1 MKAIVTSGMGRRTPL
16 VVREVPRPGPGRNDL
31 LVAVHA
37 SSVNPKD
44 WKLNRNIAALVPP
57 LGGPLR
63 TNLFGDDLSG
73 LVVDKGRGVTGFEI
87 GDAVYGMDM
96 RLRTNAC
103 AEFAI
108 IDQRR
113 VAHKPANLSHE
124 QAAAVPLAAQT
135 ALQAFRKASVG
146 TGTRLLIIGAS
157 GGVGTF
163 AVQIGKALGAEVTGV
178 CSGRNVE
185 LVRKL
190 GADKVIDYT
199 AEDYLQRNDDF
210 DVVFDAT
217 SHESPD
223 SCETLLKEG
232 GIFVTTGGYAHAY
245 LNVARRKLLR
255 RTVQAKLVMVE
266 SWQQDLQTLTQWI
279 EAGRVTPVI
288 DSLYLLA
295 ELDQAYQHSKTGRA
309 RGKIVI
315 QVIPEESIE

>member
-1 MKAIVTSGMGRRTPL
+1 MKAIVTSGMGRHAPL
-16 VVREVPRPGPGRNDL
+16 VVGDAPRPSPGRNDL

-44 WKLNRNIAALVPP
+44 WKLNRNIAALIPP
-57 LGGPLR
+57 LGGLLR

-73 LVVDKGRGVTGFEI
+73 VVVGKGAGVTGFEI
-87 GDAVYGMDM
+87 GDTVYGMDM

-103 AEFAI
+103 GEFAI

-124 QAAAVPLAAQT
+124 QAAAVPLAALT
-135 ALQAFRKASVG
+135 ALQAFRKAHVG
-146 TGTRLLIIGAS
+146 AGTRLLIIGAS

-163 AVQIGKALGAEVTGV
+163 AVQIGKALEAEVTGV
-178 CSGRNVE
+178 CSGRNAD

-190 GADKVIDYT
+190 GADAVIDYT
-199 AEDYLQRNDDF
+199 AEDYLQRDDDF

-223 SCETLLKEG
+223 TCESLLKEN
-232 GIFVTTGGYAHAY
+232 GIFVSTGGYAHAY
-245 LNVARRKLLR
+245 LNVARRKVLR
-255 RTVQAKLVMVE
+255 RHVQAKLVIVE
-266 SWQQDLQTLTQWI
+266 SWTRDLQTLAQWI

-288 DSLYLLA
+288 DSLYPLA
-295 ELDQAYQHSKTGRA
+295 ELDEAYRRSQTGRA
-309 RGKIVI
+309 QGKIVI
-315 QVIPEESIE
+315 QVADEATA

>member
-1 MKAIVTSGMGRRTPL
+1 MKAIVTSGMGRHTPL
-16 VVREVPRPGPGRNDL
+16 VVREVPRPTPGPNDL

-44 WKLNRNIAALVPP
+44 WKLNRNIAAVIPS

-73 LVVDKGRGVTGFEI
+73 IVVEKGRNVAGFEI

-113 VAHKPANLSHE
+113 VALKPANLSHE

-135 ALQAFRKASVG
+135 AVQAFRKANVG
-146 TGTRLLIIGAS
+146 AGTRLLIIGAS

-178 CSGRNVE
+178 CSSRNVDM
-185 LVRKL
+185 VRKL
-190 GADKVIDYT
+190 GADAVIDYT
-199 AEDYLQRNDDF
+199 AENYLTREADF

-223 SCETLLKEG
+223 SCEGLLKPG
-232 GIFVTTGGYAHAY
+232 GIFVSTGGYAHAY

-255 RTVQAKLVMVE
+255 RAVQAKLVVVE
-266 SWQQDLQTLTQWI
+266 SWQQDLETLTQWI

-288 DSLYLLA
+288 DSLYPMA
-295 ELDQAYQHSKTGRA
+295 ALDEAYQHSKTGRA

-315 QVIPEESIE
+315 QVEEM